1 MATFNHGKWI
11 KDYKTSL
18 IETKKETQ
26 VNLEDLEHTKKWD
39 KDPSKDPKADKKP
52 KAKLGADNDLAIE
65 KDKDGNDVYA
75 SGLKERLQKLSG
87 LTINEMDKPVKPFQ
101 PGDMWS
107 NDFDYIGML
116 RAGVNLEIPADV
128 QDSGAMDMEF
138 LEILNLLYESFQD
151 VNYHTEG
158 GDLGNAIEWFE
169 DAKGIEDIEKAVD
182 FLELFK
188 AACQKTLTDIT
199 RR

>member
-1 MATFNHGKWI
+1 MKFNSHKWI
-11 KDYKTSL
+11 REFKSGNFN
-18 IETKKETQ
+18 EAKKESQ
-26 VNLEDLEHTKKWD
+26 VNLEDLAHTKKWD

-65 KDKDGNDVYA
+65 KDKEGNDIFGK
-75 SGLKERLQKLSG
+75 GLKERLQKLSG
-87 LTINEMDKPVKPFQ
+87 QKINEEDKPVKPFQ

-116 RAGVNLEIPADV
+116 KWGADANVETMDLATLNAG
-128 QDSGAMDMEF
+128 
-138 LEILNLLYESFQD
+138 YESFTD

-158 GDLGNAIEWFE
+158 RDLGLAIEWLE
-169 DAKGIEDIEKAVD
+169 DNPVTASEHNRIEDFMSD
-182 FLELFK
+182 FNS
-188 AACQKTLTDIT
+188 ACEKTLKEIE